1 MTKIGQ
7 INYLRSY
14 LVKLSQ
20 KSEKQNAF
28 GILNLFSSFECYSI
42 PEDPNIDFEEI
53 AAEFLKEVKK
63 RAEEDNAFNG
73 KLLTE
78 ELPASFNLFDAA
90 KPSAAKN
97 EVLENREK
105 IAEII
110 TVQDSLTCETLDKPC
125 VYLLLGLSYSK
136 IFLLII

>member
-1 MTKIGQ
+1 MTC
-7 INYLRSY
+7 L
-14 LVKLSQ
+14 
-20 KSEKQNAF
+20 
-28 GILNLFSSFECYSI
+28 LFSSFECYSI

-78 ELPASFNLFDAA
+78 ELPASFNLFD
-90 KPSAAKN
+90 KSLPSDALD
-97 EVLENREK
+97 EVLKNRAE

-110 TVQDSLTCETLDKPC
+110 TIQEEGLTCKTLTLDKPC
-125 VYLLLGLSYSK
+125 VYVLIGLSYIK
-136 IFLLII
+136 IRRSYYPITGLEISLF